1 METVNQET
9 NATTNQAQSE
19 PANDKMIPQDEVNKI
34 VQDRISRERA
44 KFADYEEMKAK
55 AAKFDEMEEAGK
67 SELQKAQDKVQAL
80 EAQIQSIN
88 KEKEISQIRTQVAQ
102 AKGVPADL
110 LTGET
115 QEACESQA
123 DKILSFAQAQ
133 SYPVVKDGGEPHNVT
148 KKSTRDSFKEWAEK
162 SL

>member
-133 SYPVVKDGGEPHNVT
+133 GYPVVKDGGEPHIVN

>member
-9 NATTNQAQSE
+9 NATTNQAQTE

-123 DKILSFAQAQ
+123 DKILSFAKAQ
-133 SYPVVKDGGEPHNVT
+133 SYPVVQDGGEPHHVN

>member
-19 PANDKMIPQDEVNKI
+19 SANDKMIPQDEVNKI

-123 DKILSFAQAQ
+123 DKILSFAKAQ
-133 SYPVVKDGGEPHNVT
+133 SYPVVQDGGEPHHVN

>member
-1 METVNQET
+1 M
-9 NATTNQAQSE
+9 
-19 PANDKMIPQDEVNKI
+19 
-34 VQDRISRERA
+34 
-44 KFADYEEMKAK
+44 
-55 AAKFDEMEEAGK
+55 
-67 SELQKAQDKVQAL
+67 QKKQVYL
-80 EAQIQSIN
+80 

-133 SYPVVKDGGEPHNVT
+133 SYPVVKDGGEPHNVI

>member
-9 NATTNQAQSE
+9 NATTNQAQTE

-44 KFADYEEMKAK
+44 KFADYDDLKAK

-80 EAQIQSIN
+80 EAKLDQIN
-88 KEKEISQIRTQVAQ
+88 KENTITQIRTQVAA

-115 QEACESQA
+115 QEACEQQA
-123 DKILSFAQAQ
+123 DKILSFAKAQ
-133 SYPVVKDGGEPHNVT
+133 GYPVVKDGGESQQT
-148 KKSTRDSFKEWAEK
+148 LKKSTRDSFKEWAEK

>member
-1 METVNQET
+1 METVNQE
-9 NATTNQAQSE
+9 NATNNENQVE
-19 PANDKMIPQDEVNKI
+19 NKTFTQAELDNI
-34 VQDRISRERA
+34 VADRLKRERA
-44 KFADYEEMKAK
+44 KYEGFDELKEK

-110 LTGET
+110 CPSLCQVDWVT
-115 QEACESQA
+115 
-123 DKILSFAQAQ
+123 FR
-133 SYPVVKDGGEPHNVT
+133 T
-148 KKSTRDSFKEWAEK
+148 KKKLAPCLSH
-162 SL
+162 LHYI

>member
-55 AAKFDEMEEAGK
+55 AAKFDEMEEASK

-115 QEACESQA
+115 QEACEQQA
-123 DKILSFAQAQ
+123 DKILSFAKAQ
-133 SYPVVKDGGEPHNVT
+133 GYPVVKDGGESQQT
-148 KKSTRDSFKEWAEK
+148 MKKSTRDSFKEWAEK

>member
-123 DKILSFAQAQ
+123 DKILSFAKAQ
-133 SYPVVKDGGEPHNVT
+133 SYPVVQDGGEPHHVN